1 MNKRLLITSTDLM
14 MVQFLVPHVINLSNQ
29 GFDIDLACS
38 EVGNRFHEIEEK
50 LAPYVNK
57 IYKISLRRSPVS
69 IKNFKGYSEMLK
81 VISSGKYD
89 YIWTN
94 EPVMGVVTLLAAR
107 QARRRHNTKMM
118 YMAHGFHFYT
128 GAPALNW
135 MIFYPIEKFM
145 ARITDLLVTVNHE
158 DFERTKSFRTK
169 KIAYIHGI
177 GINTGRLSRLNNGSD
192 IRKELGLDPHSFLV
206 LSVGEL
212 NKNKNQKTIIDAIH
226 IIPNNNVHYL
236 ICGKG
241 DEELNLKNQVSQYG
255 LENRIH
261 FLGYRFD
268 VMDICSQSDIYIMP
282 SHREGLPV
290 SSLEAMYCGLPLITS
305 DIRGLVDVNK
315 HGVNGF
321 LCRPNDA
328 SAFAKYILCLYNDMS
343 MRKNMGKRNKTDVIP
358 YTVDCTKVEIENLL
372 ATL

>member
-1 MNKRLLITSTDLM
+1 M
-14 MVQFLVPHVINLSNQ
+14 
-29 GFDIDLACS
+29 
-38 EVGNRFHEIEEK
+38 
-50 LAPYVNK
+50 
-57 IYKISLRRSPVS
+57 
-69 IKNFKGYSEMLK
+69 
-81 VISSGKYD
+81 
-89 YIWTN
+89 
-94 EPVMGVVTLLAAR
+94 
-107 QARRRHNTKMM
+107 
-118 YMAHGFHFYT
+118 
-128 GAPALNW
+128 
-135 MIFYPIEKFM
+135 
-145 ARITDLLVTVNHE
+145 
-158 DFERTKSFRTK
+158 
-169 KIAYIHGI
+169 
-177 GINTGRLSRLNNGSD
+177 NNGSD

-343 MRKNMGKRNKTDVIP
+343 MRKTWGNAIKLMLFLILWIALKLK
-358 YTVDCTKVEIENLL
+358 
-372 ATL
+372 